1 MLNPPTHVEPDR
13 TLFPPLARAFSLVP
27 LALAAMGT
35 ANAFAQ
41 SPEATASDAQPA
53 APPASTKAAPPAR
66 RPYYPPPPPYYY
78 APPPYYYYPPPPG
91 YPPPPP
97 DVPPAPRREP
107 TFLVGSLA
115 AGGGTPYGMI
125 GGGFTFGFDYLSVI
139 AGAGSALFKGF
150 GWGAGLRAHVLDTSH
165 RWRPHFTA
173 VYGTTCLY
181 KVAGAFSNVVYW
193 SGVLRGFGFY
203 AGVDH
208 DFGEIGAWFATYGL
222 GYITHEDLPAS
233 VRNAIGASPEFG
245 WSGGF
250 IDIEVAIGYR
260 FGGK

>member
-1 MLNPPTHVEPDR
+1 MLNPTTHVEIDR
-13 TLFPPLARAFSLVP
+13 TFFPRSLARAFSLVP
-27 LALAAMGT
+27 LALAAMET
-35 ANAFAQ
+35 TNAFAQ
-41 SPEATASDAQPA
+41 SPEATTSDAQPV

-78 APPPYYYYPPPPG
+78 APPPYYYAP
-91 YPPPPP
+91 PPPPP

-115 AGGGTPYGMI
+115 VGGGTPYGMI

-139 AGAGSALFKGF
+139 AGAGSAFFKGF

-173 VYGTTCLY
+173 VYGTTCVYEISGL
-181 KVAGAFSNVVYW
+181 GGFVYW

-208 DFGEIGAWFATYGL
+208 DFGDPGAWFATYGL

>member
-1 MLNPPTHVEPDR
+1 
-13 TLFPPLARAFSLVP
+13 
-27 LALAAMGT
+27 
-35 ANAFAQ
+35 
-41 SPEATASDAQPA
+41 
-53 APPASTKAAPPAR
+53 
-66 RPYYPPPPPYYY
+66 
-78 APPPYYYYPPPPG
+78 
-91 YPPPPP
+91 
-97 DVPPAPRREP
+97 
-107 TFLVGSLA
+107 
-115 AGGGTPYGMI
+115 MI
-125 GGGFTFGFDYLSVI
+125 GGGFTLGFDYLSVI
-139 AGAGSALFKGF
+139 AGAGSAFFKGF
-150 GWGAGLRAHVLDTSH
+150 GWGVGLRAHFLDTSH

-181 KVAGAFSNVVYW
+181 EISGLGGFVYW

-208 DFGEIGAWFATYGL
+208 DFGDPGAWFATYGL

-233 VRNAIGASPEFG
+233 VRNAIGGSPEFG

>member
-1 MLNPPTHVEPDR
+1 MLNPPTHVELDR
-13 TLFPPLARAFSLVP
+13 TLFPRPLARAFSLLP

-41 SPEATASDAQPA
+41 SPEATTSDAQPV

-66 RPYYPPPPPYYY
+66 LPYYPPPPPYYY
-78 APPPYYYYPPPPG
+78 YAAPPG

-107 TFLVGSLA
+107 TLLVGSLA
-115 AGGGTPYGMI
+115 FGGGTPYGMI

-150 GWGAGLRAHVLDTSH
+150 GWGAGLRAHFLDTGH

-181 KVAGAFSNVVYW
+181 EISGLGGFVYW

-208 DFGEIGAWFATYGL
+208 DFGDPGAWFATYGL

-233 VRNAIGASPEFG
+233 VRNAVGGSPEFG